1 MLCAKVPILKSKK
14 TPVSLS
20 LKNLANIVMKIR
32 LPSILLTIF
41 AKFFRLKLTG
51 VFLLFSIGTFAQSMS
66 NESYQVTHVNVEPYI
81 QVIKRTGKVN
91 FRHTVNL
98 SFKTAGFLTQLNVDE
113 GDTFEAKQLLAALD
127 TAELT
132 AEKNATY
139 ARLFQAKRNVNRIQT
154 LLVKKL
160 SSQRELDDALTAIET
175 TRAAYRIAVYNLEK
189 AQVFA
194 PFPGVVVQRN
204 TELGELQSPGEIAL
218 QVAALEHNLIVSVA
232 LTSEEIGFVRLKQKV
247 QVHIARFGLIDG
259 VISKIPAISNS
270 RNHLFM
276 IEVLLPETSFTRPL
290 IVGQLAQILIY
301 TQSHD
306 FVYRL
311 PIEALNAVNSQGQA
325 LIMLEKNSK
334 PIQQAF
340 SIYKVDNDYL
350 YLQADQ
356 SDMFLSVIAQGWNK
370 LPLIST
376 EK

>member
-1 MLCAKVPILKSKK
+1 MKK
-14 TPVSLS
+14 RLS
-20 LKNLANIVMKIR
+20 
-32 LPSILLTIF
+32 SILLTIF
-41 AKFFRLKLTG
+41 VKFFRLKLNSIL
-51 VFLLFSIGTFAQSMS
+51 LLFSISAFTQSMPS
-66 NESYQVTHVNVEPYI
+66 ESYQVTQINAEPFI

-98 SFKTAGFLTQLNVDE
+98 SFKTAGFLTQINVDE
-113 GDTFEAKQLLAALD
+113 GDTFEANQLLLALD
-127 TAELT
+127 TSELT
-132 AEKNATY
+132 ADKNATY
-139 ARLFQAKRNVNRIQT
+139 ARLLQAKRNVNRIQT
-154 LLVKKL
+154 LLAKKL

-175 TRAAYRIAVYNLEK
+175 TRAAYFVAAYNLEK

-194 PFPGVVVQRN
+194 PFSGVVVQRN
-204 TELGELQSPGEIAL
+204 TELGELQSPGKTAL

-247 QVHIARFGLIDG
+247 KVHIARFGLIEG

-270 RNHLFM
+270 GSHLFT

-311 PIEALNAVNSQGQA
+311 PIEALNAVNAKGQA
-325 LIMLEKNSK
+325 LIVLKKNIE

-340 SIYKVDNDYL
+340 TIFKIDNDYL

-356 SDMFLSVIAQGWNK
+356 SDLPLPVITQGWNK

>member
-1 MLCAKVPILKSKK
+1 MEYFI
-14 TPVSLS
+14 
-20 LKNLANIVMKIR
+20 NYIVMKIR